1 MSEDHGENPGEA
13 FKYRWATRRKSVSA
27 LDIKGLSAKVDTLPI
42 FLTTPEKTR
51 VRDRK
56 TIYIVRFVRLSGA
69 YDTMF

>member
-1 MSEDHGENPGEA
+1 M
-13 FKYRWATRRKSVSA
+13 SA